1 MKRERKIYD
10 AAFKTK
16 AVQLSNERAN
26 ISELARELGVK
37 PTLLYKWRKEY
48 EEFGDGI
55 FSGKGNLKL
64 TPEQEKIHEL
74 EKKLKDAELERDILK
89 KAIGIFSK
97 SGR

>member
-10 AAFKTK
+10 PAFKTQ
-16 AVQLSNERAN
+16 AVQLSKERTN
-26 ISELARELGVK
+26 ISELARELGIAV
-37 PTLLYKWRKEY
+37 TLIYKWRKGY
-48 EEFGDGI
+48 EEFGEGS
-55 FSGKGNLKL
+55 FSGNGKLKL

-74 EKKLKDAELERDILK
+74 EKKLKDAELERDVLK